1 MILLDTNSLIW
12 WVNRHAELSVA
23 ALAAI
28 EAERPGG
35 EILISA
41 ITALEVTEL
50 AQAGRLGLRMEP
62 AAWLAQI
69 GALAEIRY
77 VPVNNEIAVRAAALP
92 ALAPSGLIAR
102 ILTATARQYGCP
114 LVTGSAKLRAY
125 AHIRTIW

>member
-28 EAERPGG
+28 EGERPGG

-41 ITALEVTEL
+41 MTAWEVADL

-62 AAWLAQI
+62 NVWLAQI
-69 GALAEIRY
+69 GALTEVRY
-77 VPVNNEIAVRAAALP
+77 VAVNNEIAVRAATLP
-92 ALAPSGLIAR
+92 APAPSSLVAR
-102 ILTATARQYGCP
+102 ILAATARQYGCP
-114 LVTGSAKLRAY
+114 LVTGSARLRAY
-125 AHIRTIW
+125 AHIRAIW